1 MKSIVYGLWSM
12 VLLISPLMADAS
24 QVSKVSEQSEREG
37 EAPPALPVEGALLAP
52 KIEETYQNTNTLQAE
67 FTQSTYV
74 PLLEKTITRPGR
86 LFYQKGGKLRIEY
99 AGGGQDPALP
109 GREANSKS
117 LRSTN
122 RMTHYISDGKTLWVF
137 DPQSKE
143 KQSYLLKD
151 SGLPEEALKFLTEL
165 GNLTT
170 YFNVTEKKE
179 KLILKPKKKSTYSSL
194 DCLFEKNNYL
204 TDLTIHSHSGNT
216 SQYRFFNIKPG
227 IKFPAKLFTL

>member
-1 MKSIVYGLWSM
+1 MDHGQWTKNEKTMKSIVYGLWSM
-12 VLLISPLMADAS
+12 VLFASPLMADTS
-24 QVSKVSEQSEREG
+24 QIS
-37 EAPPALPVEGALLAP
+37 

-99 AGGGQDPALP
+99 AGD
-109 GREANSKS
+109 K
-117 LRSTN
+117 
-122 RMTHYISDGKTLWVF
+122 MTHYISDGKTLWVF

-170 YFNVTEKKE
+170 YFNVTEKKG

-216 SQYRFFNIKPG
+216 SQYRFFNIKPRA
-227 IKFPAKLFTL
+227 KFPAKLFTL

>member
-12 VLLISPLMADAS
+12 VLFASPLMADTS
-24 QVSKVSEQSEREG
+24 QIS
-37 EAPPALPVEGALLAP
+37 

-99 AGGGQDPALP
+99 AGD
-109 GREANSKS
+109 K
-117 LRSTN
+117 
-122 RMTHYISDGKTLWVF
+122 MTHYISDGKTLWVF

-170 YFNVTEKKE
+170 YFNVTEKKG

-216 SQYRFFNIKPG
+216 SQYRFFNIKPRA
-227 IKFPAKLFTL
+227 KFPAKLFTL